1 MLLWF
6 YRLPIWFVFVGT
18 ILIICFYSNISS
30 KCKHTHYLIKF
41 FNLTTLI
48 LLLFSCYLI
57 YYATIYNRYNVVD
70 SISLIPFISFI
81 EAQIQPEIYRTLLMN
96 VVLFVPLGLTLSNAL
111 NIKLHT
117 NTSIIITVITSLI
130 ISILIEIIQFYFKC
144 GNAQTDD
151 VLMNVFGAFLGSINL
166 ILSKSFTSS
175 YLKKLYFN

>member
-1 MLLWF
+1 
-6 YRLPIWFVFVGT
+6 
-18 ILIICFYSNISS
+18 
-30 KCKHTHYLIKF
+30 
-41 FNLTTLI
+41 
-48 LLLFSCYLI
+48 
-57 YYATIYNRYNVVD
+57 
-70 SISLIPFISFI
+70 
-81 EAQIQPEIYRTLLMN
+81 MN

-175 YLKKLYFN
+175 YLKKLYFK